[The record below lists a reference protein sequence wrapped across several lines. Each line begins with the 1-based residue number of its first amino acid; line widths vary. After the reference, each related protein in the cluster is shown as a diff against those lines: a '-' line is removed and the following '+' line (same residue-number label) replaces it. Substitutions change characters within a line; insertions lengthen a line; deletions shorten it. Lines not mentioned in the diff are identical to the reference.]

1 MPTDAALLIIDAQ
14 VAILDGE
21 TPAHARDE
29 VLAHIGELLAGAR
42 AAGVPVVYVQHDDA
56 TYEPMTPG
64 NPGWQI
70 HPAVAPLP
78 GERVVRKRACDAFY
92 GTPLRAELDVLGVT
106 RLVVAGCETD
116 YCVDTTVR
124 RALSLDYDV
133 VLAADAH
140 TTTSG
145 SDGGNGL
152 TAAQIITHHNATLAG
167 FSNPTREVVVKPTS
181 EIAF

>member
-1 MPTDAALLIIDAQ
+1 MPTDAALLVIDAQ
-14 VAILDGE
+14 VAILDGD
-21 TPAHARDE
+21 TPAYRRDE
-29 VLAHIGELLAGAR
+29 VLARIGELLANAR

-56 TYEPMTPG
+56 TYEPMKPG
-64 NPGWQI
+64 AAGWQI

-78 GERVVRKRACDAFY
+78 GERIVRKRACDAFY
-92 GTPLRAELDVLGVT
+92 GTPLRAELDTLGVT
-106 RLVVAGCETD
+106 RLVAAGCETD

-145 SDGGNGL
+145 SDGGDGL
-152 TAAQIITHHNATLAG
+152 TTAQIIAHHNATLAG
-167 FSNPTREVVVKPTS
+167 FSTPTREVVVKPTG
-181 EIAF
+181 EIVF